1 MKRDASW
8 RLQRP
13 QAVLFDLDG
22 TLLHSADH
30 FVDILQDL
38 VPAAKPLLDDQLL
51 RPYISGGVLSML
63 RYALGDNTDF
73 ETMSALKTRF
83 LQSYEEKLR
92 HSPDTYFDGIEPM
105 LAILQQRG
113 IPYGIVTNKQ
123 QCYGEAILDKAW
135 FKDSLACAVYG
146 DTLTTG
152 KPSPEPLWHA
162 CKQISVN
169 PKATWFV
176 GDSLVDMQAADRAG
190 CPALLAAYGYVQPG
204 WQRWPRDATLHQP
217 QDLIVL
223 LKDANS

>member
-1 MKRDASW
+1 MKRDTFW
-8 RLQRP
+8 RSQRP

-22 TLLHSADH
+22 TLLHSAVH

-38 VPAAKPLLDDQLL
+38 VPAAKSFVNDQSL

-63 RYALGDNTDF
+63 RYALGDHADF
-73 ETMSALKTRF
+73 DTVSALRTQF
-83 LQSYEEKLR
+83 LEAYEDKLR
-92 HSPDTYFDGIEPM
+92 HSSDVYFDGIEPM
-105 LAILQQRG
+105 LAALQHQG
-113 IPYGIVTNKQ
+113 IPCGIVTNKQ
-123 QCYGEAILDKAW
+123 QCFGEAILDKAS
-135 FKDSLACAVYG
+135 FKTSMACAVYG
-146 DTLTTG
+146 DTLTAN
-152 KPSPEPLWHA
+152 KPSPEPLWFA
-162 CKQISVN
+162 CRQLAVD

-204 WQRWPRDATLHQP
+204 WPRWPYDATLQQP